1 MKPIYF
7 PFTYIPESAGKA
19 LAACFGQTTVY
30 QISGVKVPDDMQNML
45 DNSILDVRIPMEI
58 NGELLDSIYKDY
70 RVWISTH
77 QGTEIA
83 FLKTMAHKIP
93 FFDKDASSQIR
104 SELKKTTRQIPTREK
119 PDSLFNARLFLH
131 MAQEYDLENERLS
144 QDLMDID
151 AMEADFM
158 KDLKGEDDDIQA
170 RTMAHAA
177 IKFKD
182 PGRYMTA
189 ERIAAWASVMLKDP
203 QDFGLF
209 ITTSRAVIEHI
220 VDNLAEINQIIRFDT
235 VPVGVDEDATWV
247 NRRKEFMK
255 SLEMLATH
263 SRPAVMDD
271 MSGLPEVS
279 GSETNVSL
287 TLYMVSDKT
296 PRECFASF
304 LDTHTLQDNSIKTGT
319 LFKNTLIGLVERR

>member
-19 LAACFGQTTVY
+19 LATCFGQITVY
-30 QISGVKVPDDMQNML
+30 QISAAKVPDDMQNML
-45 DNSILDVRIPMEI
+45 DNSILDIRVPMEI
-58 NGELLDSIYKDY
+58 NGGLLDSIYKDY
-70 RVWISTH
+70 RAWINTH

-83 FLKTMAHKIP
+83 FLKTMARKIP
-93 FFDKDASSQIR
+93 FFDTDASSQIR
-104 SELKKTTRQIPTREK
+104 SELKKTTRHIPTQEK
-119 PDSLFNARLFLH
+119 PDSLFNAGLFLH

-158 KDLKGEDDDIQA
+158 KDLKGEEDDIQA
-170 RTMAHAA
+170 RSMAHAA

-189 ERIAAWASVMLKDP
+189 ERIAAWAAVMLKEP

-220 VDNLAEINQIIRFDT
+220 VDNLPETNPIIRFDT
-235 VPVGVDEDATWV
+235 VPVVADEDDTWV
-247 NRRKEFMK
+247 NWRNKFMK
-255 SLEMLATH
+255 SIEMLATH
-263 SRPAVMDD
+263 SRPAAMDNITNP
-271 MSGLPEVS
+271 PEVS

-296 PRECFASF
+296 PREYFAGF
-304 LDTHTLQDNSIKTGT
+304 VDTDTLQDDSIKTGT
-319 LFKNTLIGLVERR
+319 GFKNTLIGLVERR